1 MHQRKKIIAVRFDIG
16 LIVAEYN
23 RIARQRPRQPL
34 DAQRTLDI
42 AGPVADH
49 LEARQF
55 EVGLPVDGREWLTE
69 YRHQRLQAAG
79 DAQVAAANDAEALA
93 DVARHQNIAAG
104 LEIEA
109 DAPQQQL
116 AEGSEGRRE

>member
-16 LIVAEYN
+16 LLVAEYN

-42 AGPVADH
+42 AGPVADN
-49 LEARQF
+49 LEAREC

-69 YRHQRLQAAG
+69 SRQQRLQAAG
-79 DAQVAAANDAEALA
+79 DAKVAAATDAETHP
-93 DVARHQNIAAG
+93 RS
-104 LEIEA
+104 
-109 DAPQQQL
+109 
-116 AEGSEGRRE
+116 AEPTSEH